1 MQRFDINNSDYAHLF
16 SSQDNGQ
23 VLLQSLLNEVDTR
36 IANTGWAFTQGKK
49 AAMPTPTNADGVAA
63 FMVKSRKLEMAPLMD
78 LRAPLGDSNQMDN
91 GGVEVYTA
99 TIPDFIARGWTE
111 NAKQREYKE
120 RMFSLFGNDNDLVKV
135 WVRDVA
141 LSGVNSAKSTL
152 DLMTA
157 QLETKG
163 LIDWRSIG
171 GGISAPIHKQVIPS
185 DNFLSAGEKVWTA
198 EDCKILTQMRKIED
212 AYRDSRGGYAGALV
226 WKMTKNTYNNVF
238 LQNAEVKALYQTWCK
253 ANYVAYVE
261 GMPITS
267 DQFIK
272 AISDIQGISPIEVV
286 AGKQRNL
293 TQTSDTVIQG
303 WSDDIVVLR
312 PAGDAVEFMY
322 TPVLDEELV
331 RKFGS
336 NLVDSVFGSVL
347 DGLAVVMNTTTQN
360 GRFKEWHTDVMMSA
374 CPALLNFTDHCIVN
388 IAQAD

>member
-23 VLLQSLLNEVDTR
+23 TLLQSLLNDIDAR
-36 IANTGWAFTQGKK
+36 IGNTGWAFSQGKK

-63 FMVKSRKLEMAPLMD
+63 FMVKARKLEMAPLMD

-91 GGVEVYTA
+91 KGVEVYTA

-111 NAKQREYKE
+111 NAKQRDYKE
-120 RMFSLFGNDNDLVKV
+120 KMYALFGNDADLIKV
-135 WVRDVA
+135 WTRDVA
-141 LSGVNSAKSTL
+141 LVGIYSAKATL

-163 LIDWRSIG
+163 LIDWRTIG
-171 GGISAPIHKQVIPS
+171 AGISAPIHKQVIPT
-185 DNFLSAGEKVWTA
+185 DNFLNAGEKVWTA
-198 EDCKILTQMRKIED
+198 SDCNILTQMRKIED
-212 AYRDSRGGYAGALV
+212 AYRDTRGGYEGALV
-226 WKMTKNTYNNVF
+226 WKMTKNTYHNVF
-238 LQNAEVKALYQTWCK
+238 LQNAEVKTLYQTWCK

-267 DQFIK
+267 SQFLA
-272 AISDIQGISPIEVV
+272 AIADIQGISPIEVV
-286 AGKQRNL
+286 SGKQRNM
-293 TQTSDTVIQG
+293 TQTSDSVIQG
-303 WSDDIVVLR
+303 WDDNTVVLR

-331 RKFGS
+331 KKFGS
-336 NLVDSVFGSVL
+336 DCVDSVFGTAL
-347 DGLAVVMNTTTQN
+347 DGLAVVMNTTTSN